1 MANRNFKNVKRMVAN
16 ISEDTY
22 KAAEQGGGGT
32 EAEFLAL
39 KNIFETD
46 FNLIIESDNLDD
58 LIAEV
63 NSYFDTTKV
72 IALGSTL
79 NVTAFKNVL
88 QKYLGTLDI
97 DLSYGDSITINIFG
111 NDGNINIYIGRS
123 ADEDVDTISISMGGS
138 NYYLDNTILSL
149 EAQMTNN
156 LEDIL
161 NNQTVIDYLNS
172 GVLTY
177 VGPETSN
184 GLQIQASYVYK
195 YIADLGIEEEKMAK
209 PSDILSMFNAPSQN
223 AE

>member
-22 KAAEQGGGGT
+22 KAAESGGGGT

-46 FNLIIESDNLDD
+46 FNLVIESDNLDD
-58 LIAEV
+58 LIIEV

-79 NVTAFKNVL
+79 NATAFKNVL

-97 DLSYGDSITINIFG
+97 DLSYDDSIMINVFG
-111 NDGNINIYIGRS
+111 NDGDIYIDIRLVAG
-123 ADEDVDTISISMGGS
+123 EDVDAISILMSGS
-138 NYYLDNTILSL
+138 NYYLNGTPLSL
-149 EAQMTNN
+149 ATQMTN

-177 VGPETSN
+177 GGPETSN
-184 GLQIQASYVYK
+184 GLQIQSSNLYK
-195 YIADLGIEEEKMAK
+195 YISDSDIEEEKMTK
-209 PSDILSMFNAPSQN
+209 PADILSMFNAPSPN
-223 AE
+223 AK